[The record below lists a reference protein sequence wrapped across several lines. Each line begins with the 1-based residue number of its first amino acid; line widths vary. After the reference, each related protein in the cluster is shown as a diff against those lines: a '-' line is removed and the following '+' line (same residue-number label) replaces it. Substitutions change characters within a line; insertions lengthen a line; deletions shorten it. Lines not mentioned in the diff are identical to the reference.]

1 MYIIF
6 IYMFINKNLN
16 NNTYYFKLYKI
27 QQNEFDHFIFSF
39 NLLFKK
45 KVKIKIIFDLSD
57 VIIKDFLFT
66 KQLLKF
72 MKENKKKTEKYI
84 DKTSIIISNEF
95 IRKNINFC
103 IFNFYKPIKP
113 NKITNTLENALYF
126 INE

>member
-27 QQNEFDHFIFSF
+27 QQNEFDQFIFNF

>member
-1 MYIIF
+1 
-6 IYMFINKNLN
+6 MFINKNLN

>member
-1 MYIIF
+1 
-6 IYMFINKNLN
+6 
-16 NNTYYFKLYKI
+16 
-27 QQNEFDHFIFSF
+27 
-39 NLLFKK
+39 
-45 KVKIKIIFDLSD
+45 
-57 VIIKDFLFT
+57 
-66 KQLLKF
+66 

>member
-16 NNTYYFKLYKI
+16 NNIYYFKLYKI
-27 QQNEFDHFIFSF
+27 QQNEFDHFIFNF

-103 IFNFYKPIKP
+103 IFNFYKPIRP
-113 NKITNTLENALYF
+113 NKITDTLENALYF